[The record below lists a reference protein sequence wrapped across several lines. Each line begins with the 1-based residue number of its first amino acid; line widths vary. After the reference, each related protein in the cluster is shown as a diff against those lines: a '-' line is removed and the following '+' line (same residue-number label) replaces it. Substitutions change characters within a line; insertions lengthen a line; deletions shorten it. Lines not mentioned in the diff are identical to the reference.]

1 MTVKAQVTLQT
12 FILACV
18 MHPQW
23 IQKAQKQID
32 NIVGPDRL
40 PSFADRPRLP
50 YIEAVMRGKLL
61 LLADHNVRI
70 NWL

>member
-1 MTVKAQVTLQT
+1 
-12 FILACV
+12 

-23 IQKAQKQID
+23 TQKAQEQLD

-50 YIEAVMRGKLL
+50 YIEAVMRGALFL
-61 LLADHNVRI
+61 
-70 NWL
+70 

>member
-1 MTVKAQVTLQT
+1 
-12 FILACV
+12 